1 MKATR
6 IIGIFLFA
14 WLGKSTL
21 PAQPVHNIWEPPYK
35 QGIAAQ
41 VEDKIITFEDLRR
54 EMGPLIPRI
63 REESRSQQ
71 EFHYKITELY
81 REVLQNLVDRVLIVK
96 EFHRKEYKLPPSV
109 LENEFDRMLIEDFGN
124 DRAKFLAHL
133 QAQGMNVREFR
144 ADLMD
149 RIIVSIMRGQ
159 LRKNQ
164 SEISPQRIEKFYNE
178 SKIHFYEEE
187 SIHLR
192 LIMLKPIA
200 DETPDLLRQNAEKI
214 VAEIRQGLPFAE
226 AAAKYSQD
234 NRRDKGGDWGWIR
247 RVDLR
252 EELSDIAFSLQVG
265 ETSQPI
271 RVGDQYFILHVEAI
285 RPEGIQPLNEVR
297 DRIEE
302 ILSSQL
308 ARQSTNAWLE
318 RLRKSGFV
326 KYY

>member
-1 MKATR
+1 MNGKL
-6 IIGIFLFA
+6 IFGIFLCA
-14 WLGKSTL
+14 LLGRGAL
-21 PAQPVHNIWEPPYK
+21 QAQPVHNIWEPPYK

-71 EFHYKITELY
+71 EFQYKITDLY

-109 LENEFDRMLIEDFGN
+109 LDNEFDRMLIEDFGN

-133 QAQGMNVREFR
+133 QTQGMNVREFR
-144 ADLMD
+144 VDLMD

-164 SEISPQRIEKFYNE
+164 SEISPERIEKFYNE

-214 VAEIRQGLPFAE
+214 VAEIRNGLPFAD
-226 AAAKYSQD
+226 AATKYSQD
-234 NRRDKGGDWGWIR
+234 NRKDKGGDWGWIR

-265 ETSQPI
+265 ETSQPV
-271 RVGDQYFILHVEAI
+271 RVGDQYFILYVESI

-302 ILSSQL
+302 IISSQL

-318 RLRKSGFV
+318 RLRKGGFV